1 MKKLNTNSNSIHL
14 GCEYMY
20 IMNVKGIYKC
30 MIPTFIRNIKTTKYQ
45 IIHILFQSD
54 FKYIS
59 IPQKCIKT
67 EIEQIKT
74 EMIFLNNDLP
84 L

>member
-14 GCEYMY
+14 GCEYIY
-20 IMNVKGIYKC
+20 IYTAKYK
-30 MIPTFIRNIKTTKYQ
+30 IIR
-45 IIHILFQSD
+45 ILFQPD
-54 FKYIS
+54 FKFIS
-59 IPQKCIKT
+59 IPQECIKT

-74 EMIFLNNDLP
+74 EMIFSNNDLP

>member
-1 MKKLNTNSNSIHL
+1 
-14 GCEYMY
+14 
-20 IMNVKGIYKC
+20 
-30 MIPTFIRNIKTTKYQ
+30 MIPTLYIKTTKYQ

-54 FKYIS
+54 FKFIS

-67 EIEQIKT
+67 EIEQIRP
-74 EMIFLNNDLP
+74 EMIISNNDLP